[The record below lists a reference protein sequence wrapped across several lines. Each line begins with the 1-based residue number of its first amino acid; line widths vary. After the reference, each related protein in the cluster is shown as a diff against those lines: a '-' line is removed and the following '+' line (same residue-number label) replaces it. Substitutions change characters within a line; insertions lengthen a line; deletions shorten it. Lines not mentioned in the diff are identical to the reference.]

1 MYEVL
6 IDFAS
11 LNLEYLANSFGTI
24 YARFQQFT
32 FGVNIKV
39 KGATALVLN
48 VEHYFTPR

>member
-6 IDFAS
+6 IDFTS
-11 LNLEYLANSFGTI
+11 VSLEYLATSFGTI

-39 KGATALVLN
+39 KGATAMVLN